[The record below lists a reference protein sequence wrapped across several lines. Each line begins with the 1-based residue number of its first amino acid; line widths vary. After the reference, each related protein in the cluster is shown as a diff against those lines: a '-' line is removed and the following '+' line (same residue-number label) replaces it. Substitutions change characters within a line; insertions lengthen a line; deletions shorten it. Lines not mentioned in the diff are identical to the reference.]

1 MIDVLENKFC
11 CGCAACVQA
20 CPKQCINMV
29 NDGEGFSYP
38 SVDLDLCIDCHL
50 CEKVCPMLKTTE
62 KSSPLSV
69 EAIRF
74 MDTQKRIESSSGGIF
89 TVVAEEIIRRK
100 GVVFGA
106 AWTDDWRVEHR
117 YCENIEGI
125 AQFRGSKYL
134 QSSIGNAYVKVLDFL
149 RQDRWVLFSGTPC
162 QCKALKL
169 FLKKD
174 YEKLLTV
181 DFICHGVPSH
191 KVFRAYLKEEIK
203 NYVRKDIEKNTVLLH
218 PIHQIPEPDAL
229 VPAGWRLNGIWFRD
243 KRRGWKKY
251 SFALALAEVTT
262 EGEQNTVLL
271 SPIFPNSSYMKGF
284 GANIYLRPSCHN
296 CPARSFSSGS
306 DITLAD
312 YWGIEELHPE
322 MDDDKGTS
330 LVAVHTEKAR
340 KLLNDLNDSIER
352 KSVNATDAYKIQISL
367 NRNMPI
373 NRYREEFWASDYEN
387 DFSNVVNRICKRRT
401 IGQRII
407 NSIKFVLRT
416 IGVKRVYKYIKK
428 KL

>member
-1 MIDVLENKFC
+1 MINVLENKQC
-11 CGCAACVQA
+11 CGCSACVQV
-20 CPKQCINMV
+20 CPKECIIMV
-29 NDGEGFSYP
+29 NDTEGFRYP
-38 SVDLDLCIDCHL
+38 KVDHDRCIDCHL
-50 CEKVCPMLKTTE
+50 CEQVCPMLQSAK
-62 KSSPLSV
+62 PGDPQSV
-69 EAIRF
+69 EAMRF
-74 MDTQKRIESSSGGIF
+74 QDKQKRIESSSGGVF
-89 TVVAEEIIRRK
+89 TAIAEEIIRRD

-106 AWTDDWRVEHR
+106 AWTDDWQVEHR
-117 YCENIEGI
+117 YCESIDGL
-125 AQFRGSKYL
+125 AALRGSKYV
-134 QSSIGNAYVKVLDFL
+134 QSDTGCSYRQVRDFL
-149 RQDRWVLFSGTPC
+149 RQGRWVLFSGTPC
-162 QCKALKL
+162 QCRGLKL
-169 FLKKD
+169 YLRKD
-174 YEKLLTV
+174 YDKLVTI

-203 NYVRKDIEKNTVLLH
+203 NYVRKDVGKNSVLLH

-229 VPAGWRLNGIWFRD
+229 VPSGWRLKGIWFRD
-243 KRRGWKKY
+243 KRNGWKKY
-251 SFALALAEVTT
+251 SFALALAKVTT

-296 CPARSFSSGS
+296 CPTRSFSSGS

-312 YWGIEELHPE
+312 YWGIEDQHPD

-330 LVAVHTEKAR
+330 LVAVHTEKAF
-340 KLLNDLNDSIER
+340 KLLDGLSDSIER
-352 KSVNATDAYKIQISL
+352 KSVNAKDAYKIQLCL
-367 NRNMPI
+367 NRNMPVSP
-373 NRYREEFWASDYEN
+373 YREEFWASDYEN

-401 IGQRII
+401 FGQRVI

>member
-1 MIDVLENKFC
+1 
-11 CGCAACVQA
+11 
-20 CPKQCINMV
+20 
-29 NDGEGFSYP
+29 
-38 SVDLDLCIDCHL
+38 
-50 CEKVCPMLKTTE
+50 
-62 KSSPLSV
+62 
-69 EAIRF
+69 
-74 MDTQKRIESSSGGIF
+74 
-89 TVVAEEIIRRK
+89 
-100 GVVFGA
+100 
-106 AWTDDWRVEHR
+106 
-117 YCENIEGI
+117 
-125 AQFRGSKYL
+125 
-134 QSSIGNAYVKVLDFL
+134 
-149 RQDRWVLFSGTPC
+149 
-162 QCKALKL
+162 
-169 FLKKD
+169 
-174 YEKLLTV
+174 
-181 DFICHGVPSH
+181 
-191 KVFRAYLKEEIK
+191 
-203 NYVRKDIEKNTVLLH
+203 
-218 PIHQIPEPDAL
+218 
-229 VPAGWRLNGIWFRD
+229 
-243 KRRGWKKY
+243 
-251 SFALALAEVTT
+251 
-262 EGEQNTVLL
+262 
-271 SPIFPNSSYMKGF
+271 MKGF

-312 YWGIEELHPE
+312 YWGIEEQHPE

-352 KSVNATDAYKIQISL
+352 KSVNATDAYKIQICL